1 MQKVIAKIDL
11 ENIRYNARLFQR
23 LGGGKLC
30 CVVKANAYGHGA
42 EEVTFALSELADMFA
57 VAIVEEGIAIRT
69 AACGKDI
76 LVFTPPV
83 NEEEAYALLVNGF
96 LVSVPNLYTAKLLCV
111 VGEKYGLPVRVHLKG
126 NTGMNRYGMNPS
138 VLGKVCT
145 YLRGKGVSVE
155 GLYSHLYAC
164 DKEIA
169 TRQRHSFLQMQ
180 RIAKRYY
187 PDVLCHLSATYGAT
201 LGKGFAFDMLRVGL
215 GLYGYAPVPTLL
227 PLKKAMQVECTV
239 VENRRYSFGGAGYGK
254 NPTLPLQK
262 GEKLALCRVGY
273 ADGFLRKASNGTVGA
288 NTNVNNLCMDAC
300 IRKSSQGRGGCIPLL
315 VDADETAEE
324 LGTLSY
330 EVLCNA
336 TRRAEFIYE

>member
-1 MQKVIAKIDL
+1 MQKVVAKIYL
-11 ENIRYNARLFQR
+11 ENIRENARLFR
-23 LGGGKLC
+23 ELGGGKLC

-42 EEVTFALSELADMFA
+42 EEVTFALSDVADMFA
-57 VAIVEEGIAIRT
+57 VAIVEEGLEIRS

-83 NEEEAYALLVNGF
+83 SEAETYTMLSNGF
-96 LVSVPNLYTAKLLCV
+96 LISVPNLYTAKLVCS
-111 VGEKYGLPVRVHLKG
+111 VGEKYGLSARVHLKV

-138 VLGKVCT
+138 MLGKVCKA
-145 YLRGKGVSVE
+145 LQGKRVSVE

-164 DKEIA
+164 DREIA
-169 TRQRHSFLQMQ
+169 TRQRKLFLQMQ
-180 RIAKRYY
+180 RIAKGYY
-187 PDVLCHLSATYGAT
+187 PHLLCHLSATYGAT

-227 PLKKAMQVECTV
+227 PLRKGMKVQGRV
-239 VENRRYSFGGAGYGK
+239 VDNRKYAFEGVGYGK
-254 NPTLPLQK
+254 LPEGAVKK
-262 GEKLALCRVGY
+262 GTKLALCRVGY
-273 ADGFLRKASNGTVGA
+273 ADGFLRKGQNGTPKA
-288 NTNVNNLCMDAC
+288 ENNVNNLCMDVC
-300 IRKSSQGRGGCIPLL
+300 IRKGSQRRGGWIPLL
-315 VDADETAEE
+315 EDADETAEK